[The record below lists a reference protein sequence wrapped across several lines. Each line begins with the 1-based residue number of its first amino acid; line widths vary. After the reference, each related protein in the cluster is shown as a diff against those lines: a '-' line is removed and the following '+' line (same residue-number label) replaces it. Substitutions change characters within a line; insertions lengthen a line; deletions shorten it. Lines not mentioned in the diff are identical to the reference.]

1 MEKNICYYPR
11 AGEVAERSNAA
22 VLKTVEG
29 IPLPGFESLPLR
41 FSTQSR
47 IIFSLL
53 VFSRDELESFCFLQ
67 WKGAYPRLLKFLQYF

>member
-1 MEKNICYYPR
+1 MLLFSA

-41 FSTQSR
+41 QK
-47 IIFSLL
+47 IF
-53 VFSRDELESFCFLQ
+53 Q
-67 WKGAYPRLLKFLQYF
+67 GHQ